1 MGRPPRGALCTFD
14 TELCGKVKQLR
25 KENEGWGALMILVEL
40 EEEFSYAREKLPSAS
55 SVNRYLKQGGHIKRR
70 EPAGKFPA
78 KPCEKPKAVHQVWEM
93 DAQGATEVKGI
104 GHQATISMKDGLSK
118 KHCMAFP
125 VSVKNQSSQP
135 ATSHYKW
142 AFRLAFAESGMPQ
155 GVQVD
160 KDSVFIENTSR
171 SPFPSR
177 LHLWLTALGVG
188 LCFIEKP
195 PPAQQATVERS
206 HQTMERQASRGKSFG
221 DWQQFF
227 QHCQKR
233 RRRMNEKFPSRS
245 HGGRA
250 PLQAFPG
257 AAHSGRH
264 YSVEQEHQL
273 LDVQR
278 IYTLLFEGK
287 WYRVVSSGKMV
298 SLGGQ
303 RYYLKGAVPKS
314 QLQITFC
321 KESNLLIFRNDKEH
335 VLDRLPLKGASL
347 EDLME
352 SDSILTLVA
361 TYEKLSS
368 SKDFPL

>member
-1 MGRPPRGALCTFD
+1 MGRPPRGPLGTFD
-14 TELCGKVKQLR
+14 AELSSKVKQLR
-25 KENEGWGALMILVEL
+25 KDNEGWGALMILVEL
-40 EEEFSYAREKLPSAS
+40 EEEFSYANEKLPSAS
-55 SVNRYLKQGGHIKRR
+55 SINRYLKLGGFIKRR
-70 EPAGKFPA
+70 EPEGKFPA
-78 KPCEKPKAVHQVWEM
+78 KPCEKPRSVHQVWEM

-155 GVQVD
+155 GVEVD
-160 KDSVFIENTSR
+160 KDSVFIENGSR

-188 LCFIEKP
+188 LCFIEKA

-206 HQTMERQASRGKSFG
+206 HQTMERQASRGKSFE

-245 HGGRA
+245 HGGKA
-250 PLQAFPG
+250 PLQAFPD

-264 YSVEQEHQL
+264 YSVEQERQL

-278 IYTLLFEGK
+278 IYTLLSGGK
-287 WYRVVSSGKMV
+287 WYRVVSSCKMV

-303 RYYLKGAVPKS
+303 RYYLKEAVPKS
-314 QLQITFC
+314 QIQITFC

-335 VLDRLPLKGASL
+335 ILDRLPLRGASL
-347 EDLME
+347 EALME
-352 SDSILTLVA
+352 SDSCATLIA
-361 TYEKLSS
+361 THEKISS
-368 SKDFPL
+368 SKDFPI

>member
-1 MGRPPRGALCTFD
+1 MGRPPSGPLGTFD
-14 TELCGKVKQLR
+14 TELCGKINQLR
-25 KENEGWGALMILVEL
+25 KDNEGWGALMILVEL

-55 SVNRYLKQGGHIKRR
+55 SVNRYLKQGGFIKHR
-70 EPAGKFPA
+70 EPAGKFPS
-78 KPCEKPKAVHQVWEM
+78 KPCEKPTSVHQVWEV

-104 GHQATISMKDGLSK
+104 GHQATINMKDGLSK

-125 VSVKNQSSQP
+125 VWVKNQSSQP
-135 ATSHYKW
+135 TTGHYKW
-142 AFRLAFAESGMPQ
+142 AFRLAFVESGLPQ

-188 LCFIEKP
+188 LCFIEKA

-206 HQTMERQASRGKSFG
+206 HQTMERQASMGKSFEN
-221 DWQQFF
+221 WQAFF

-245 HGGRA
+245 HGGKA
-250 PLQAFPG
+250 PLQAFPA
-257 AAHSGRH
+257 AAHSGSH
-264 YSVEQEHQL
+264 YSVEKEHQL
-273 LDVQR
+273 LDLQR
-278 IYTLLFEGK
+278 ISTLLSQGK
-287 WYRVVSSGKMV
+287 WYRLVSSSKMV
-298 SLGGQ
+298 SLGRQ
-303 RYYLKGAVPKS
+303 RYYLKDAVPKT

-335 VLDRLPLKGASL
+335 ILDRLPLKGASL
-347 EDLME
+347 EELME
-352 SDSILTLVA
+352 SDSIITLVA
-361 TYEKLSS
+361 TYEKILSS
-368 SKDFPL
+368 NGFPL